1 MEKPYSSSSL
11 KSHSFFHPI
20 DSPKRK
26 QPNTNKQLPV
36 AKKMKSNLDKID
48 DLLKLEESK
57 YVEDLA
63 NYNNLKK
70 LIDQEQTMIRSADI
84 WIMESKERSKKLQ
97 EQQDKLIM
105 ELSREKLAVINKE
118 EERQLHILNYTSKKI
133 DLEKMKECI
142 KLYKTQTNYYKFR
155 RNLSAQKPEK
165 CTLWFLKS
173 EECVICMDIE
183 KKAGKLNDCQHLVCE
198 PCIRNLLKMNIN
210 AKCPLCR
217 RTIKSYDAFDINEL
231 RYEFNPNIPQ
241 IDLTSLSE
249 NSTNYLTHHME

>member
-1 MEKPYSSSSL
+1 MVKPNGSSSSE
-11 KSHSFFHPI
+11 SHSFFHPI

-26 QPNTNKQLPV
+26 QLNTNKQLPV

-57 YVEDLA
+57 YEEDLA

-70 LIDQEQTMIRSADI
+70 LIDQEQTMIKSVDI

-97 EQQDKLIM
+97 EQLDKLTM
-105 ELSREKLAVINKE
+105 ELSREKLAIIKKA
-118 EERQLHILNYTSKKI
+118 EERQRYRFNYMSKKI
-133 DLEKMKECI
+133 DLEEMKECI
-142 KLYKTQTNYYKFR
+142 EKYKTQLNYYKFR
-155 RNLSAQKPEK
+155 RNLSAQEPEE

-173 EECVICMDIE
+173 EECVICMDVV

-198 PCIRNLLKMNIN
+198 PCIRNMLTININ

-217 RTIKSYDAFDINEL
+217 QTIKSYDAFDINEL
-231 RYEFNPNIPQ
+231 RYEFNPYIPQ
-241 IDLTSLSE
+241 IDLTSLSI
-249 NSTNYLTHHME
+249 NSTDYPTNNME